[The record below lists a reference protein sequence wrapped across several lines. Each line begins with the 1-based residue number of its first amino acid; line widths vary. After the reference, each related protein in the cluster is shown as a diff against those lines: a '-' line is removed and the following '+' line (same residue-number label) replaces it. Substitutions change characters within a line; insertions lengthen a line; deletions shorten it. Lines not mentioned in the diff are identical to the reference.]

1 MKTSIGE
8 HSHGK
13 HARKSDDERRLLP
26 MLIWGLVLIV
36 IGMVAIMAFV

>member
-1 MKTSIGE
+1 MNISVKKQSNGNQAT
-8 HSHGK
+8 
-13 HARKSDDERRLLP
+13 KSDDERRLLP

>member
-1 MKTSIGE
+1 MKTPIKNESSGN
-8 HSHGK
+8 
-13 HARKSDDERRLLP
+13 HAVKSDDERRLLP